1 METNDLARFVRNCL
15 HDLKPYE
22 PGKPIEEVK
31 RELGLTHVIKLASN
45 ENPIGAS
52 EASKDA
58 VSKALENS
66 HIYPDG
72 NCFELKKAL
81 ADNMQVSTDQLIIG
95 NGSDEIIK
103 MLAET
108 FLNQGDEVI
117 APTPS
122 FSEYWFAATVMNAKV
137 TGVPLKS
144 DFSYDV
150 DAMINVVTPKT
161 KMIFLCNPN
170 NPTGTYL
177 TKDELERILNSIPK
191 DIIVVIDEAY
201 CEYAN
206 ASDYPNGVD
215 YIDNYR
221 VVVLRT
227 FSKIYGLAAFRI
239 GYGVANAKIINYISR
254 VREPFN
260 VNSFAQVAAIAALT
274 DEDHLLKSRQIVEQ
288 AKQMLFTEFKQMGL
302 SYIPTQ
308 ANFVF
313 VDTKKNARD
322 IFTRLL
328 KRGVIVR
335 TGDIFGQPTYIR
347 VTFGTQKE
355 NEFFIKE
362 LKAVLAEM

>member
-1 METNDLARFVRNCL
+1 MATNDLARFVRNCL

-58 VSKALENS
+58 VSKALENT

-81 ADNMQVSTDQLIIG
+81 ADHMQVSTDQLIIG

-108 FLNQGDEVI
+108 FFNQGDEVI

-137 TGVPLKS
+137 TGIPLKNN
-144 DFSYDV
+144 FNYDV
-150 DAMINVVTPKT
+150 EAMIRAVTPKT

-177 TKDELERILNSIPK
+177 TKDELEQILNSIPK
-191 DIIVVIDEAY
+191 DIVVVIDEAY
-201 CEYAN
+201 CEYAT
-206 ASDYPNGVD
+206 ASDYPNGID

-227 FSKIYGLAAFRI
+227 FSKIYGLAAFRV
-239 GYGVANAKIINYISR
+239 GYGVANANIINYIGR

-260 VNSFAQVAAIAALT
+260 VNSFAQVAAVAALT
-274 DEDHLLKSRQIVEQ
+274 DEAHVENSRQIVEQ
-288 AKQMLFTEFKQMGL
+288 GKQLLFTEFEQMGL

-313 VDTKKNARD
+313 VDTKKNARE
-322 IFTRLL
+322 IFKMLL

-347 VTFGTQKE
+347 VTFGTQEE

-362 LKAVLAEM
+362 LKEVLLEL